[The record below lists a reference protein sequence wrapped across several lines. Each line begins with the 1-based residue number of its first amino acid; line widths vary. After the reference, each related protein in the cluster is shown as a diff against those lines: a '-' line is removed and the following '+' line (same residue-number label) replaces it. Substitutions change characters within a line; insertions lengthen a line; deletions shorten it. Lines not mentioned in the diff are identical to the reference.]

1 MLEATIRAVPLLAS
15 LWLCCPVA
23 LGQSA
28 ASLPIAFEISGDA
41 ILAPLGGQ
49 RGDAV
54 RGRAIAFDP
63 ERGNCTI
70 CHPAPGGDPRTQGN
84 VAPTLEGVAGRL
96 REGQI
101 RLRLVD
107 ATRLN
112 PETIMPPYYRL
123 DGLNRVG
130 EQWRGRSILQ
140 AGEIE
145 DVVAYLLTLR

>member
-1 MLEATIRAVPLLAS
+1 MRRRPVAIAPIAALL
-15 LWLCCPVA
+15 LCCTPA
-23 LGQSA
+23 LGQNPTGGLA
-28 ASLPIAFEISGDA
+28 TFAVSGDT
-41 ILAPLGGQ
+41 IVEPLGGQ
-49 RGDAV
+49 RGDPV

-96 REGQI
+96 KEGQL

-130 EQWRGRSILQ
+130 EQWRGRPVLQ
-140 AGEIE
+140 AAEIE
-145 DVVAYLLTLR
+145 DVVAYLMTLR